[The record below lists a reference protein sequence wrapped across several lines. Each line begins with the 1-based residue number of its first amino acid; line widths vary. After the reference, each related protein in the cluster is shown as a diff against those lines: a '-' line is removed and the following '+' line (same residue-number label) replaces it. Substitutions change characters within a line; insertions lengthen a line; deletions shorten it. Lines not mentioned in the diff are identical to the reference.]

1 MQQRLQQ
8 LCNSV
13 QRCSAQVDELQASS
27 AHLETDLH
35 KLIRTQQ
42 DELWR
47 PLKQELQ
54 HRLQQAEE
62 LEASLAYSQGAL
74 QAAELRL
81 QVELL

>member
-1 MQQRLQQ
+1 M
-8 LCNSV
+8 

-27 AHLETDLH
+27 ACLETDLC
-35 KLIRTQQ
+35 KLVHTQQ

-54 HRLQQAEE
+54 HRQQQAEE
-62 LEASLAYSQGAL
+62 LEASLAYNQGAL

>member
-1 MQQRLQQ
+1 MQQHLQQ
-8 LCNSV
+8 LCSSV
-13 QRCSAQVDELQASS
+13 QHCTAQVDELQASS
-27 AHLETDLH
+27 AHLEMDLH
-35 KLIRTQQ
+35 KLVRMQQ

-81 QVELL
+81 QVELP